1 MNPIAPRKNPARPLR
16 AFVVNIA
23 SQIFGRG
30 FVVPENSCPLN

>member
-23 SQIFGRG
+23 SQILDRG